1 MRRLAELSPGPPL
14 QGVLGH
20 TIHDVSDTVECEVG
34 IAEHH
39 APDLRIARR
48 GSGKTQLTKL
58 FSRSVVQALA
68 FRTWR
73 ARMIRS
79 AIAPSLD
86 SSAGT

>member
-1 MRRLAELSPGPPL
+1 MQFMTSLTPLNVRLESPSTTRPSSEPR
-14 QGVLGH
+14 VEATAGH
-20 TIHDVSDTVECEVG
+20 NSQTY
-34 IAEHH
+34 
-39 APDLRIARR
+39 
-48 GSGKTQLTKL
+48 
-58 FSRSVVQALA
+58 SRSVVQALA